1 MTMTR
6 IRCSE
11 SAIEDAASRFEARSA
26 GTPPR
31 TAVGRLSGRAMALL
45 AAVTLALP
53 VASATGASCHA
64 DSGPARAALV
74 ELYTS
79 EGCSSC
85 PPADDELRRL
95 TRAGPRVVPLALHVD
110 YWDSIGWKDPF
121 AKPLFAERQAWEVR
135 ANGHRTSFTPHFFVG
150 GAEVQDWR
158 ADLARRL
165 AAPAV
170 PPGAAITIDATPSG
184 PTTLRVKVDAVVAA
198 SRGAPHGPLQLF
210 VVVTEGGLASQ
221 VGAGENR
228 GARLAH
234 EAVAR
239 NWIGPVAVS
248 DGNRASYDREIPVP
262 QLAAGRIGVVAFVQD
277 SATAEVLQAVQTG
290 TCKAS

>member
-1 MTMTR
+1 MTITGIQFR
-6 IRCSE
+6 GSTIG
-11 SAIEDAASRFEARSA
+11 SA
-26 GTPPR
+26 GGACVVPFVAHSPR
-31 TAVGRLSGRAMALL
+31 RVVGGFGRR
-45 AAVTLALP
+45 AVTLVVAAVLA
-53 VASATGASCHA
+53 VATASAAGAACHA
-64 DSGPARAALV
+64 DSGAARAALV
-74 ELYTS
+74 ERYTS

-85 PPADDELRRL
+85 PPADDALRRL
-95 TRAGPRVVPLALHVD
+95 TLAGPRVVPLALHVD

-121 AKPLFAERQAWEVR
+121 AKPLFADRQAWEVR
-135 ANGHRTSFTPHFFVG
+135 ANGHRTSFTPHFFVN

-158 ADLARRL
+158 AELAGRL
-165 AAPAV
+165 GAPTA
-170 PPGAAITIDATPSG
+170 PPGATITIDATPSG
-184 PTTLRVKVDAVVAA
+184 PTTLRVKVDAVVAV
-198 SRGAPHGPLQLF
+198 RGAPHGPLQLF

-248 DGNRASYDREIPVP
+248 NGDRATYDREVVVP

-277 SATAEVLQAVQTG
+277 AATAEVLQAVQTG
-290 TCKAS
+290 TCNAS